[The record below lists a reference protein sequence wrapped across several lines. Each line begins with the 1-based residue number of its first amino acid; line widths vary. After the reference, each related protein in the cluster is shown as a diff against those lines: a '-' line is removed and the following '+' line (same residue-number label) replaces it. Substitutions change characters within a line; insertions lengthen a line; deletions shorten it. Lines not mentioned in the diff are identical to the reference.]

1 MCSDFL
7 FCIIMQV
14 FIDMKLT
21 STDGIEL
28 NLKILG
34 YEFPEIKNG
43 IDSNWLKL
51 NLEIKGRGINLNET
65 DPSLQASELE
75 ELTRWMMMLIL
86 GKLEVNQYWQPL
98 EGNLTFEFGGKKEN
112 IYLIR
117 IYTHENFSVG
127 LNCFSLDFL
136 YTDRE
141 LALVVKS
148 LRRYQK
154 DYPVRDTLN
163 RLPPS
168 LSR

>member
-34 YEFPEIKNG
+34 YEFPEIENG

-75 ELTRWMMMLIL
+75 ELTRWMMRLIL

>member
-1 MCSDFL
+1 
-7 FCIIMQV
+7 MQV